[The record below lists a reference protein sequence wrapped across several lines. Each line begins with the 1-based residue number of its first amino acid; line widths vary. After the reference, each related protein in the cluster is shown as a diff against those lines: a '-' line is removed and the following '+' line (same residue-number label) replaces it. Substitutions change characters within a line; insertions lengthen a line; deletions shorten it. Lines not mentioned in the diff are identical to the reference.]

1 MLQLKKYLKNVGGK
15 VEKYSML
22 DTEKA
27 KVLKKRSIFPILKE
41 ICI

>member
-1 MLQLKKYLKNVGGK
+1 MLQLKKYFKNVGEK
-15 VEKYSML
+15 VKKYSML

-27 KVLKKRSIFPILKE
+27 SLKKKSIFPILKE